1 MARRGW
7 RWGIAAAILLA
18 LVAALVWVLARW
30 LGGSEVDGVT
40 GWVSP
45 ARRDRLRAIYEA
57 GQARGALPGVFTLVG
72 DSISADGR
80 FLKPIAQG
88 QVDLGEYGALQAA
101 IDAFSQPNGR
111 GEPSFGAWSWAAEV
125 GWTTDD
131 ALNPALNVS
140 GACNANESPLV
151 CEFRTARPSVA
162 LITLGTNDVA
172 AGRPVDSYRANQR
185 RILDESLAWGVIPV
199 LSTIPPQNLG
209 PERDERVNQFNAVVR
224 ELAAEYEIP
233 LWDSFAALSTL
244 PDRGL
249 SADGVHLNAPP
260 DGRTAT
266 FDAEHLAYG
275 VTVRNLGALD
285 ALDIVRR
292 ALD

>member
-1 MARRGW
+1 MARRRW
-7 RWGIAAAILLA
+7 RWGVVAASLLAIAALIWAWDRWF
-18 LVAALVWVLARW
+18 AAR
-30 LGGSEVDGVT
+30 EVDGVT

-45 ARRDRLRAIYEA
+45 AQRDRLRTIFED
-57 GQARGALPGVFTLVG
+57 GQARGALPGVFTVVG

-80 FLKPIAQG
+80 FLKPIVQG
-88 QVDLGEYGALQAA
+88 QVALGDYGALQAA
-101 IDAFSQPNGR
+101 IDTFSAPNGR
-111 GEPSFGAWSWAAEV
+111 GEPSFSAWSWAAEV
-125 GWTTDD
+125 GWTTED
-131 ALNPALNVS
+131 ALNSALNVA
-140 GACNANESPLV
+140 GACNAGESPLA
-151 CEFRTARPSVA
+151 CEYRTARPSVA

-172 AGRPVDSYRANQR
+172 AGRSPESYRANLR
-185 RILDESLAWGVIPV
+185 RILDETLAWGVIPV
-199 LSTIPPQNLG
+199 LSTIPPQALG
-209 PERDERVNQFNAVVR
+209 PERDARVSEFNAIVR
-224 ELAAEYEIP
+224 ELAAEHEIP
-233 LWDSFAALSTL
+233 LWDTFAALDAL

>member
-1 MARRGW
+1 MARRRW
-7 RWGIAAAILLA
+7 RWGVVAASLLAIAALIWAWDRWF
-18 LVAALVWVLARW
+18 AAR
-30 LGGSEVDGVT
+30 EVDGVT

-45 ARRDRLRAIYEA
+45 AQRDRLRAIFED
-57 GQARGALPGVFTLVG
+57 GQARGALPGVFTVVG

-80 FLKPIAQG
+80 FLKPIVQG
-88 QVDLGEYGALQAA
+88 QVALGDYGALQAA
-101 IDAFSQPNGR
+101 IDTFSAPNGR
-111 GEPSFGAWSWAAEV
+111 SEPSFSAWSWAAEV
-125 GWTTDD
+125 GWTTED
-131 ALNPALNVS
+131 ALNPALNVA
-140 GACNANESPLV
+140 GACNAGKSPLA
-151 CEFRTARPSVA
+151 CEYRTARPSVA

-172 AGRPVDSYRANQR
+172 AGRSPESYRANLR
-185 RILDESLAWGVIPV
+185 RILDETLAWGVIPV
-199 LSTIPPQNLG
+199 LSTIPPQALG
-209 PERDERVNQFNAVVR
+209 PERDARVSEFNAIVR
-224 ELAAEYEIP
+224 ELAAEHEIP
-233 LWDSFAALSTL
+233 LWDTFAALDAL

>member
-1 MARRGW
+1 MARRRW
-7 RWGIAAAILLA
+7 RWGVVAASLLAIAALIWAWDRWF
-18 LVAALVWVLARW
+18 AAR
-30 LGGSEVDGVT
+30 EVDGVT

-45 ARRDRLRAIYEA
+45 AQRDRLRAIFED
-57 GQARGALPGVFTLVG
+57 GQARGALPGVFTVVG

-80 FLKPIAQG
+80 FLKPIVQG
-88 QVDLGEYGALQAA
+88 QVALGDYGALQAA
-101 IDAFSQPNGR
+101 IDTFSAPNGR
-111 GEPSFGAWSWAAEV
+111 SEPSFSAWSWAAEV
-125 GWTTDD
+125 GWTTED
-131 ALNPALNVS
+131 ALNPALNVA
-140 GACNANESPLV
+140 GACNAGESPLA
-151 CEFRTARPSVA
+151 CEYRTARPSVA

-172 AGRPVDSYRANQR
+172 AGRSPESYRANLR
-185 RILDESLAWGVIPV
+185 RILDETLAWGVIPV
-199 LSTIPPQNLG
+199 LSTIPPQALG
-209 PERDERVNQFNAVVR
+209 PERDARVSEFNAIVR
-224 ELAAEYEIP
+224 ELAAEHEIP
-233 LWDSFAALSTL
+233 LWDTFAALDAL

-249 SADGVHLNAPP
+249 SADGVHLNAPS

>member
-1 MARRGW
+1 MARRRW
-7 RWGIAAAILLA
+7 RWGVVAASLLAIAALIWAWDRWF
-18 LVAALVWVLARW
+18 AAR
-30 LGGSEVDGVT
+30 EVDGVT

-45 ARRDRLRAIYEA
+45 AQRDRLRAIFED
-57 GQARGALPGVFTLVG
+57 GQARGALPGVFTVVG

-80 FLKPIAQG
+80 FLKPIVQG
-88 QVDLGEYGALQAA
+88 QVALGDYGALQAA
-101 IDAFSQPNGR
+101 IDTFSAPNGR
-111 GEPSFGAWSWAAEV
+111 GEPSFSAWSWAAEV
-125 GWTTDD
+125 GWTTED
-131 ALNPALNVS
+131 ALNPALNVA
-140 GACNANESPLV
+140 GACNAGESPLA
-151 CEFRTARPSVA
+151 CEYRTARPSVA

-172 AGRPVDSYRANQR
+172 AGRSPESYRANLR
-185 RILDESLAWGVIPV
+185 RILDETLAWGVIPV
-199 LSTIPPQNLG
+199 LSTIPPQALG
-209 PERDERVNQFNAVVR
+209 PERDARVSEFNAIVR
-224 ELAAEYEIP
+224 ELAAEHEIP
-233 LWDSFAALSTL
+233 LWDTFAALDAL

>member
-1 MARRGW
+1 MARRKW
-7 RWGIAAAILLA
+7 RRAIAVAILLA
-18 LVAALVWVLARW
+18 LAGALIWAGMRW
-30 LGGSEVDGVT
+30 LAGREVDGVT
-40 GWVSP
+40 GWVGP
-45 ARRDRLRAIYEA
+45 ARRDRLRAIYED

-72 DSISADGR
+72 DSISADAR

-88 QVDLGEYGALQAA
+88 QVDLGDYGALQAA

-111 GEPSFGAWSWAAEV
+111 GEPSFGAWSWATEV

-140 GACNANESPLV
+140 GACEAGDSPLV
-151 CEFRTARPSVA
+151 CEYRTARPSVA

-172 AGRPVDSYRANQR
+172 AGRPVESYRANLR

-199 LSTIPPQNLG
+199 LSTIPPQALG
-209 PERDERVNQFNAVVR
+209 PERNARVSAFNAVVR
-224 ELAAEYEIP
+224 DLAAEYEIP
-233 LWDSFAALSTL
+233 LWDTFAALDAL

-249 SADGVHLNAPP
+249 GADGVHLNAPP
-260 DGRTAT
+260 DGRTTT
-266 FDAEHLAYG
+266 FDAEHLRYG

-285 ALDIVRR
+285 ALDLVRR
-292 ALD
+292 SVD